1 MMETSSRDQARGGL
15 WNCPRRTQYSK
26 EIQDMLKLMMQE
38 SRLTNFQQRQLND
51 KLKKGSALP
60 LTCNPT
66 SSAPPSLPKPKV
78 LKNSTNRTPAKPL
91 RRTADNCSSGDNYT
105 RDRFRPSATRDLE
118 KEKRRLQNILAT
130 GQEEPR
136 PSRPRNI
143 SLDQGPEEE
152 RDRFQEGEVYR
163 RVTAFWP
170 RGNMSSTSLALLHVF
185 YITFPSFQHDSTKLI
200 YPNPVPTQ
208 CLIKEFLLRKFSKDC
223 VSFQVLDE
231 IEERKEFLEEMT
243 ALGKGKQYRN
253 IINTGISQ
261 VSCLIFL

>member
-152 RDRFQEGEVYR
+152 RDRFQE
-163 RVTAFWP
+163 
-170 RGNMSSTSLALLHVF
+170 
-185 YITFPSFQHDSTKLI
+185 
-200 YPNPVPTQ
+200 
-208 CLIKEFLLRKFSKDC
+208 
-223 VSFQVLDE
+223 VLDE

-261 VSCLIFL
+261 KIRELEVIDKARSAELRTIMPEKKTE

>member
-1 MMETSSRDQARGGL
+1 MMETSSRDQAGGGL
-15 WNCPRRTQYSK
+15 WNCPRGTQYSK
-26 EIQDMLKLMMQE
+26 EIQEMLKLMMQE
-38 SRLTNFQQRQLND
+38 SRLTNFQQRQIND

-78 LKNSTNRTPAKPL
+78 IKNITTRTPAKPL

-105 RDRFRPSATRDLE
+105 RERFRPRATRDLE

-136 PSRPRNI
+136 PSHPRNI

-152 RDRFQEGEVYR
+152 RDLFQE
-163 RVTAFWP
+163 
-170 RGNMSSTSLALLHVF
+170 
-185 YITFPSFQHDSTKLI
+185 
-200 YPNPVPTQ
+200 
-208 CLIKEFLLRKFSKDC
+208 
-223 VSFQVLDE
+223 VLDE

-243 ALGKGKQYRN
+243 ALGKGKQYHN
-253 IINTGISQ
+253 IINTEISQ
-261 VSCLIFL
+261 KIRELEVIDKARSAELRTIMPEKKT

>member
-1 MMETSSRDQARGGL
+1 MMDTSSRDQAGGGL

-26 EIQDMLKLMMQE
+26 EIQEMLKLMMQE
-38 SRLTNFQQRQLND
+38 SRLTNFQQRQIND

-78 LKNSTNRTPAKPL
+78 VKNSTTRTPAKPL

-136 PSRPRNI
+136 PSHPRNI

-152 RDRFQEGEVYR
+152 RDRFQE
-163 RVTAFWP
+163 
-170 RGNMSSTSLALLHVF
+170 
-185 YITFPSFQHDSTKLI
+185 
-200 YPNPVPTQ
+200 
-208 CLIKEFLLRKFSKDC
+208 
-223 VSFQVLDE
+223 VLDE

-243 ALGKGKQYRN
+243 ALGKGKQYHN
-253 IINTGISQ
+253 IINTEISQ
-261 VSCLIFL
+261 KIRELEVIDKARGAELRTIMPEKKTE

>member
-1 MMETSSRDQARGGL
+1 M
-15 WNCPRRTQYSK
+15 
-26 EIQDMLKLMMQE
+26 
-38 SRLTNFQQRQLND
+38 TNLR
-51 KLKKGSALP
+51 GSALP

-91 RRTADNCSSGDNYT
+91 GCTADNCSSGDNYT

-152 RDRFQEGEVYR
+152 RDRFQE
-163 RVTAFWP
+163 
-170 RGNMSSTSLALLHVF
+170 
-185 YITFPSFQHDSTKLI
+185 
-200 YPNPVPTQ
+200 
-208 CLIKEFLLRKFSKDC
+208 
-223 VSFQVLDE
+223 VLDK

-253 IINTGISQ
+253 IINTEISQ
-261 VSCLIFL
+261 KIRELEVIDKARSAELRTIMPDKKTE